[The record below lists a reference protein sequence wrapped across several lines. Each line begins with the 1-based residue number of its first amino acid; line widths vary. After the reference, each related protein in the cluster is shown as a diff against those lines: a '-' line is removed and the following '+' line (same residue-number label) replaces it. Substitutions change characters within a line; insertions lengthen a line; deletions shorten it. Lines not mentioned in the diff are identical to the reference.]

1 MDHKLPGESLPPVS
15 ITLRHLLQGPIQIG
29 HAHGILASLWRHREV
44 DGMTSQIVAKPTRAR
59 YLAYDQ
65 HGLSHVVP
73 KLLR

>member
-44 DGMTSQIVAKPTRAR
+44 DGMTSQIVAKPTRVG
-59 YLAYDQ
+59 YLGYDQ